1 MTADSLADKADSWAD
16 NEASKPAALAF
27 CQGVLLIA
35 ALALFRLGLDGTP
48 LHGIAAGL
56 PSILCSN
63 SGGAAAPRPRSV
75 VTVLQS
81 EPLTDM
87 PGKRV
92 TTLLVRYEPRA
103 FTPKHTHGGAV
114 TAYVLRGSV
123 RSQLNAGPIGEFR
136 EGGMFYEPVG
146 TIHTYIENPSSDE
159 PAELLATIVHDEGA
173 QLTTLLE

>member
-1 MTADSLADKADSWAD
+1 MTADSLVWAD
-16 NEASKPAALAF
+16 NGASKSAAPAF
-27 CQGVLLIA
+27 CNGALLIA
-35 ALALFRLGLDGTP
+35 ALALFRFGLDGTP
-48 LHGIAAGL
+48 LHAIDVDL
-56 PSILCSN
+56 PSVLCSN
-63 SGGAAAPRPRSV
+63 SGGADATRPRSV

-114 TAYVLRGSV
+114 AAYVLRGSV
-123 RSQLNAGPIGEFR
+123 RSQLNAGPVGEFR
-136 EGGMFYEPVG
+136 EGGTFYEPVG
-146 TIHTYIENPSSDE
+146 TIHTYIENPSSNE